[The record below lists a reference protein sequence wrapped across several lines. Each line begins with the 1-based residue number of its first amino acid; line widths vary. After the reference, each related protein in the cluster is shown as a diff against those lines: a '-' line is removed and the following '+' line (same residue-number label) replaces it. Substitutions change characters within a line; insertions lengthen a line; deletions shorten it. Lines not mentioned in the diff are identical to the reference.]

1 MFSCIR
7 SLLLIHIAS
16 DCILDYAIE
25 YVSSG
30 IYPNGLTKDKK
41 RAVRKRA
48 KMISVEQGEIFL
60 KKRKGKV
67 KLYNYIG

>member
-1 MFSCIR
+1 MFNCIR
-7 SLLLIHIAS
+7 SLLLIPIAS

-48 KMISVEQGEIFL
+48 KMISVEQFFL

-67 KLYNYIG
+67 KLYI